1 MARTTSLWRRLDDA
15 VAAHPYGVMDI
26 KPAVYAAV
34 IREMRDR
41 IPTAFYGAKG
51 VKAWLSE
58 EAHRADRQE

>member
-1 MARTTSLWRRLDDA
+1 MARTTPLWRRLDDA

-26 KPAVYAAV
+26 KPAVY
-34 IREMRDR
+34 IREMSDR